1 MRSHEE
7 RTQHEHQVIH
17 DRISRV
23 SSESVQQ
30 DVHAQMEKDR
40 DKEITA
46 LTNRISAVESRP
58 GITLGKAVM
67 LAMMV
72 IAFIGLLLQAYST
85 AKGAK

>member
-1 MRSHEE
+1 
-7 RTQHEHQVIH
+7 
-17 DRISRV
+17 
-23 SSESVQQ
+23 
-30 DVHAQMEKDR
+30 MEKDR